1 MCDEMVSRGERD
13 EGERPARD
21 TTNIYSIFRKMIAAE
36 RILFLSLFHLTL
48 EEKGATTRETKRRQR
63 ITAAKAHDA
72 PW

>member
-1 MCDEMVSRGERD
+1 MMTRWFREERERD

-21 TTNIYSIFRKMIAAE
+21 TTNLYSIRKMIAAE
-36 RILFLSLFHLTL
+36 REYFFFPSFTL
-48 EEKGATTRETKRRQR
+48 HSKKKEPTTRTKRRQR